1 MDRRRAVVVAL
12 TLVAMVG
19 VLAVLIA
26 GVDNLEVGPGRVVQ
40 RTSQE
45 PTTPH
50 APDAST
56 SARMALPDFFQ
67 IFLVIALAML
77 VLAVAVN
84 LRTKRLRP
92 ALLFGLA
99 LLAVLVLVLN
109 FIGPWGEPQPTDDG
123 EKAEN
128 VEIVTAEP
136 PSEAPAAVETDLQT
150 GTQGWTVVVTTILA
164 VLLVALL
171 AVAVLAYVLRR
182 RKRRATTEADGI
194 VEIASQAI
202 REIDDGADP
211 VGVVQRCYS
220 RMVRIL
226 SKRTGLDPEFRT
238 PREFAVDLRELGF
251 THASVAAL
259 TEMFELVRYGGRDD
273 RDFAARA
280 RGSLVDLRRS
290 AGAPG

>member
-1 MDRRRAVVVAL
+1 
-12 TLVAMVG
+12 
-19 VLAVLIA
+19 
-26 GVDNLEVGPGRVVQ
+26 
-40 RTSQE
+40 
-45 PTTPH
+45 
-50 APDAST
+50 
-56 SARMALPDFFQ
+56 MALPDFFQ

-123 EKAEN
+123 EEAEN